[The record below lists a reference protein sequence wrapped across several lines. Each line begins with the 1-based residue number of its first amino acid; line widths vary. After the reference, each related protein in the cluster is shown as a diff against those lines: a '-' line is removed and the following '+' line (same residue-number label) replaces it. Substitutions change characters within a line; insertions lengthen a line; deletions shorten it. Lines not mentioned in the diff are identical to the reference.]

1 MNNQEKP
8 VVIELPEFY
17 RTTKLG
23 DKLLDITPYGWRMY
37 YKYQDIR
44 HWVVKTYQRLRYGV
58 SDSECWNLS
67 NAITSF
73 VLPRLKHFKKMQRY
87 AYPPDI
93 TPEQWEEIIDEL
105 IWTFEFM
112 DNEEEVLNPFP
123 DVWKNEEEELWEYCQ
138 RKKTPEEKE
147 AINKWYAKQLELNER
162 KRRGLE
168 LFAKYYDALW
178 D

>member
-1 MNNQEKP
+1 
-8 VVIELPEFY
+8 
-17 RTTKLG
+17 
-23 DKLLDITPYGWRMY
+23 
-37 YKYQDIR
+37 
-44 HWVVKTYQRLRYGV
+44 
-58 SDSECWNLS
+58 
-67 NAITSF
+67 
-73 VLPRLKHFKKMQRY
+73 MQRY

-112 DNEEEVLNPFP
+112 NNEGEVLNPFP